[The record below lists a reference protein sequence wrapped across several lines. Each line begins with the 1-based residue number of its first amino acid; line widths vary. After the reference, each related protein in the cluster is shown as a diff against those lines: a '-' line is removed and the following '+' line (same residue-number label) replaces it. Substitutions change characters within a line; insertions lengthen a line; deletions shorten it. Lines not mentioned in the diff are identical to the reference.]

1 MSLSDSDF
9 CELMERIKNGDEP
22 AREELI
28 KDAQKII
35 FPKVKKRLGGGG
47 DVEQVTQNCLISI
60 SNWQTLREFREHHSY
75 VAWKTYLDRVAF
87 SKVQDYWRK
96 KKRTP
101 EHVSLDNSEDTDT
114 ADRLSEIQVSQA
126 RAKDNMRIRYEEVE
140 EAVPTKV
147 SKRDQEIFLGHWRED
162 LSYSELAE
170 EYELS
175 ITAVS
180 SIISRAKKHLKAMFN
195 YPILLPSWM
204 RDIMERIAPAKQVA
218 LWTMPQV
225 SCVVLSA
232 IILLLAGIEQDATVL
247 SPHRRYAPDW
257 ATGVQFYPLTAK
269 KPPLKVPQVNQSGGG
284 ESSDSAQKT
293 AVDSQNDMTWDKG
306 SWTQTKGP
314 NGGTI
319 TALHAMPDGSP
330 LAGTLLGGIFR
341 LADNGEWLYASKGL
355 YSIPSAISAF
365 AHKGNTIYVG
375 TDDGLHYSTNS
386 GGSWQQL
393 TDGSVSGTA
402 IIGDTIYIARARGAL
417 FPNTGIL
424 FSNDNGKSWTP
435 FDTGLP
441 DLGAVERLA
450 VFASGTTLF
459 AQTRGIVSDTL
470 VDARKPQTQLIFGQV
485 PRHHVFRR
493 KAGEESWTKL
503 TIQDTWKGNTVESD
517 IIKFIVS
524 GEIVY
529 AVTATGQLF
538 RSTNMGDSWQ
548 RITPKVT
555 HVINVKLTA
564 VGNAVFCIN
573 PFDGRVFQSTDTG
586 DSWRMFNTNLTHQ
599 RILSIAAVS
608 DNTLYVGTQ
617 NGVVRS
623 TDGGRSWTKFTTGIT
638 DTDSGELISFG
649 KGLWTVTGDG
659 IAKSVDGGDSWVIV
673 NDGLID
679 NDWVGVA
686 GSEGLLLWAGAKLT
700 KSEGKLYVATCKSG
714 SSYWNPNTSGI
725 YCLAADE
732 TLWMPIR
739 TNMPS
744 FDGDRIDVIDRFVSS
759 RKTFYI
765 IARKRIYRWRMGDN
779 FWKDLGLKV
788 LNEEGFAVSAG
799 KTIYVAREDGKLFRS
814 VDEGD
819 TLEDITQRLPNWNLL
834 AQQDY
839 PFPIYDLHFVD
850 EIIYAGTNFGVSR
863 PTDADAT
870 PIYDSYY
877 HVSRSTDGGET
888 WESVVDGLPKGN
900 LNLQLVY
907 NTTLYGANADGIFR
921 VRNGAN
927 SWQRIAPYRSDV
939 VSLAFDGTTFFIAT
953 AKQGVFRLP
962 PDG

>member
-1 MSLSDSDF
+1 M
-9 CELMERIKNGDEP
+9 
-22 AREELI
+22 
-28 KDAQKII
+28 
-35 FPKVKKRLGGGG
+35 
-47 DVEQVTQNCLISI
+47 
-60 SNWQTLREFREHHSY
+60 NWLHNT
-75 VAWKTYLDRVAF
+75 
-87 SKVQDYWRK
+87 RK
-96 KKRTP
+96 GLENKST
-101 EHVSLDNSEDTDT
+101 
-114 ADRLSEIQVSQA
+114 EI
-126 RAKDNMRIRYEEVE
+126 E
-140 EAVPTKV
+140 
-147 SKRDQEIFLGHWRED
+147 ED
-162 LSYSELAE
+162 LSPEVIAEMLRRLDIPLKPSRRRNLLTWLTNNIPLLSDLA
-170 EYELS
+170 LS
-175 ITAVS
+175 
-180 SIISRAKKHLKAMFN
+180 
-195 YPILLPSWM
+195 
-204 RDIMERIAPAKQVA
+204 APALSAPA
-218 LWTMPQV
+218 LFAFALSV
-225 SCVVLSA
+225 SVLSA
-232 IILLLAGIEQDATVL
+232 VFAGMLLWGALFQSPSSFAASKPVTTVEFVR
-247 SPHRRYAPDW
+247 P
-257 ATGVQFYPLTAK
+257 VVE
-269 KPPLKVPQVNQSGGG
+269 KPPLKLP
-284 ESSDSAQKT
+284 
-293 AVDSQNDMTWDKG
+293 AVDSQNDMTWDTG
-306 SWTQTKGP
+306 NWTQAKGP
-314 NGGTI
+314 YSGTI
-319 TALHAMPDGSP
+319 TALHAMPDGRH

-341 LADNGEWLYASKGL
+341 LGNERETWRHASEGL
-355 YSIPSAISAF
+355 HSISSAISAF
-365 AHKGNTIYVG
+365 AQKGNTIYVG

-386 GGSWQQL
+386 GDSWQQL
-393 TDGSVSGTA
+393 TDGSVSGA
-402 IIGDTIYIARARGAL
+402 VIIGDTIYIARARGTL

-441 DLGAVERLA
+441 DLGAVERLTL
-450 VFASGTTLF
+450 FASGTTLF

-470 VDARKPQTQLIFGQV
+470 VGARKPQTQLVFGAV
-485 PRHHVFRR
+485 PRQHVFRR

-503 TIQDTWKGNTVESD
+503 TIKDTWKGNTVESD

-573 PFDGRVFQSTDTG
+573 PFDGRVFQSTNAG

-649 KGLWTVTGDG
+649 KGIWTVTGDG

-673 NDGLID
+673 NDGLIA

-686 GSEGLLLWAGAKLT
+686 GSKGLLLWAGAKLT
-700 KSEGKLYVATCKSG
+700 KSEGKLYVATCKSD

-725 YCLAADE
+725 FCLAQDE
-732 TLWMPIR
+732 TLWLPIR

-744 FDGDRIDVIDRFVSS
+744 FNGDSINVVDRFVSS
-759 RKTFYI
+759 GKAFYI
-765 IARKRIYRWRMGDN
+765 IARKRIYRWRIGDN

-788 LNEEGFAVSAG
+788 LNEEGFAVSG

-814 VDEGD
+814 VNEGD
-819 TLEDITQRLPNWNLL
+819 TLEDISQRLPNWNLL

-839 PFPIYDLHFVD
+839 PFSIYDLHFVD
-850 EIIYAGTNFGVSR
+850 AIIYAGTKFGVSR

-888 WESVVDGLPKGN
+888 WEFVVDDLLKDD
-900 LNLQLVY
+900 LNLQLVHG
-907 NTTLYGANADGIFR
+907 TTLYGTNAGGIFR
-921 VRNGAN
+921 LRHGAD
-927 SWQRIAPYRSDV
+927 SWERIAPYRSDV
-939 VSLAFDGTTFFIAT
+939 VSLAFDGTTFFIT
-953 AKQGVFRLP
+953 TTKQGVFRLP